1 MICSS
6 ENIMAMGFRPVSR
19 MQQRMQLGITPSLV
33 EVHQPD
39 TRHLHIHI

>member
-6 ENIMAMGFRPVSR
+6 ENIMAMGFRP
-19 MQQRMQLGITPSLV
+19 QRMQLGITPSLV